1 MEVSK
6 SIMEESPFTPF
17 HKRLTINSA
26 GGPFIDGYIL
36 SIIGIALT
44 QMGTQFHL
52 NAFWSG
58 LIGASALAGIF
69 IGGFFLGYLT
79 DLIGRKVMYIAGVAL
94 ITVFSILQMFAHTP
108 LELCILRFV
117 IGIAIGADY
126 PIATSLLAEFA
137 PRKQRGLML
146 GSLILMWYI
155 GATVA
160 DVVGYFLLGM
170 GDNSWK
176 WMLGS
181 GAIPSLILL
190 LMRLGTPES
199 PRWLI
204 SKGRF
209 DKARVIVKRVF
220 GQDADID
227 GLIEESTEKTRFSKM
242 FERGYLKRTMFV
254 SFFWMFQIVPLF
266 AIYTF
271 GPQILDAFHLGK
283 GNIAFIGEAVISFFF
298 LLGCIPALFLV
309 NTMGRRPLIIWCF
322 AFMTLGLLILGV
334 FPNASIWVIIG
345 GFAIYAIFSG
355 GPNVLDFIYPN
366 ELFPTEIRASAVGV
380 ATSISR
386 IGSFIGTFVLPY
398 SLDKIGIGST
408 MMIGAG
414 ISLLGLIISIA
425 WAPET
430 RGLTLAETS
439 AVKGP
444 EQKIPARKAN

>member
-1 MEVSK
+1 MED
-6 SIMEESPFTPF
+6 SPFTSF

-44 QMGTQFHL
+44 QMGTQLHL

-79 DLIGRKVMYIAGVAL
+79 DLIGRKVMYIAGLA
-94 ITVFSILQMFAHTP
+94 ITIVFSILQMFVHTP

-146 GSLILMWYI
+146 GSLILMWYV

-170 GDNSWK
+170 GDTSWK

-181 GAIPSLILL
+181 GAIPALILL

-204 SKGRF
+204 SKGQF
-209 DKARVIVKRVF
+209 DKARVVVKRVF
-220 GQDADID
+220 GQEADID

-242 FERGYLKRTMFV
+242 FEPGYLKRTLFV
-254 SFFWMFQIVPLF
+254 GFFWMFQIIPLF

-283 GNIAFIGEAVISFFF
+283 GDISFIGEAVISFFF

-322 AFMTLGLLILGV
+322 VFMTLGLLILGV

-380 ATSISR
+380 ATAISR

-398 SLDKIGIGST
+398 SLDKIGVGPT
-408 MMIGAG
+408 MLIGAG
-414 ISLLGLIISIA
+414 ITLLGLIVSIA

-439 AVKGP
+439 IVGEVK
-444 EQKIPARKAN
+444 KANEPTKKSINL